1 MRILYLGDIM
11 GRVGRDVVKELLP
24 GIRAESRIDFVVA
37 QGENLSAGKGMKVKH
52 MRDMQAAGV
61 DFFTGGNHTWAD
73 PDIYPLLEDAKEPVI
88 GPANY
93 PDETPGK
100 GYKLVDTPFGKILVA
115 SLLGNTV
122 PHTPQVSNPLK
133 KIDEILEEFKNTKRV
148 ATIVNFHG
156 DYSSEKLVIGH
167 YLNGR
172 ATLVVGDHWH
182 IPTADA
188 QVLPGGTAHI
198 TDVGMCGSL
207 DSSLGVKTD
216 VIVKRW
222 LTQLPNRNELEME
235 GRRQLC
241 GVIVDVDN
249 DGKAISIEQ
258 LRIVLDLS

>member
-1 MRILYLGDIM
+1 MR
-11 GRVGRDVVKELLP
+11 RVCRGVIKELLL
-24 GIRAESRIDFVVA
+24 GIKAEKQYDIVVA
-37 QGENLSAGKGMKVKH
+37 QVENLSDGKGMKVAH
-52 MRDMQAAGV
+52 MHDMQAAGV

-73 PDIYPLLEDAKEPVI
+73 PEIYPLLEDAKEPVI

-93 PDETPGK
+93 PEETPGK
-100 GYKLVDTPFGKILVA
+100 GYKVADTPFGKVLII

-122 PHTPQVSNPLK
+122 PSTPQVANPLSTV
-133 KIDEILEEFKNTKRV
+133 DAILEDHKHLKRA

-167 YLNGR
+167 YLDGR

-188 QVLPGGTAHI
+188 QILPSGTAHI

-216 VIVKRW
+216 VIVNRW
-222 LTQLPNRNELEME
+222 LTQLPSRNELEMG

-249 DGKAISIEQ
+249 NGKATSIEQ
-258 LRIVLDLS
+258 IRMVLDPA

>member
-11 GRVGRDVVKELLP
+11 GRPGRQVVKELLP
-24 GIRAESRIDFVVA
+24 AIKADHQVDFVVA
-37 QGENLSAGKGMKVKH
+37 QGENLSAGKGMKIKH

-61 DFFTGGNHTWAD
+61 DFFTGGNHTWANSE
-73 PDIYPLLEDAKEPVI
+73 IYPLLEDAKEPVI

-93 PDETPGK
+93 PEETPGK
-100 GYKLVDTPFGKILVA
+100 GYKLTDTPFGKVLVI

-122 PHTPQVSNPLK
+122 PSTPQVANPLATV
-133 KIDEILEEFKNTKRV
+133 DEILEAHKNVTRA
-148 ATIVNFHG
+148 ATVVNFHG
-156 DYSSEKLVIGH
+156 DYSSEKLVVGH
-167 YLNGR
+167 YLDGR

-216 VIVKRW
+216 VIVHRW
-222 LTQLPNRNELEME
+222 LTQLPNKNELEMG

-241 GVIVDVDN
+241 GVLVDVDN
-249 DGKAISIEQ
+249 NGKATSIEQ
-258 LRIVLDLS
+258 LRMVLDPA

>member
-11 GRVGRDVVKELLP
+11 GRMGRQVVKDLLP
-24 GIRAESRIDFVVA
+24 GIIADKQIDFVVA
-37 QGENLSAGKGMKVKH
+37 QGENLSAGKGMKIAH

-61 DFFTGGNHTWAD
+61 NFFTGGNHTWAD
-73 PDIYPLLEDAKEPVI
+73 PEIYPLLEDSKEPVI

-93 PDETPGK
+93 PEETPGK
-100 GYKLVDTPFGKILVA
+100 GYKLADTPFGKVLVI

-122 PHTPQVSNPLK
+122 PSTPQVANPLSTV
-133 KIDEILEEFKNTKRV
+133 DGILEEHKNIKRS
-148 ATIVNFHG
+148 ATVINFHG

-167 YLNGR
+167 YLDGR

-188 QVLPGGTAHI
+188 QILPGGTAHI

-216 VIVKRW
+216 IIINRW
-222 LTQLPNRNELEME
+222 LTQLPSRNELEMG

-241 GVIVDVDN
+241 GIIVDVDN
-249 DGKAISIEQ
+249 NGKATKIEQ
-258 LRIVLDLS
+258 IRQILEV

>member
-11 GRVGRDVVKELLP
+11 GRVGRNVIKELLP
-24 GIRAESRIDFVVA
+24 GIKAEYQVDFVVA
-37 QGENLSAGKGMKVKH
+37 QGENLSAGKGMKIKH
-52 MRDMQAAGV
+52 MRDMQAVGV
-61 DFFTGGNHTWAD
+61 DFFTGGNHTWND
-73 PDIYPLLEDAKEPVI
+73 PEIYPLLEDPNEPVI

-100 GYKLVDTPFGKILVA
+100 GFKLIDTPFGKILVI

-122 PHTPQVSNPLK
+122 PSTPQVSNPLK
-133 KIDEILEEFKNTKRV
+133 KVEEILNEYKNVARA

-156 DYSSEKLVIGH
+156 DYSSEKLVVGH
-167 YLNGR
+167 YLDGR

-216 VIVKRW
+216 VIIKRW
-222 LTQLPNRNELEME
+222 LTQLPNKNELEMG

-241 GVIVDVDN
+241 GVVVDVDN
-249 DGKAISIEQ
+249 DGKATNIEQ
-258 LRIVLDLS
+258 IRRVLDPA

>member
-11 GRVGRDVVKELLP
+11 GRVGRGVIKELLP
-24 GIRAESRIDFVVA
+24 GIKADKQIDFVVA

-73 PDIYPLLEDAKEPVI
+73 EEIYPLLEDSNEPVI

-100 GYKLVDTPFGKILVA
+100 GYKLVDTPFGKILII

-133 KIDEILEEFKNTKRV
+133 KVDEILEEYKNTKRA
-148 ATIVNFHG
+148 ATIINFHG
-156 DYSSEKLVIGH
+156 DYSSEKLVVGH
-167 YLNGR
+167 YLDGR

-222 LTQLPNRNELEME
+222 LTALPNRNELEMG

-249 DGKAISIEQ
+249 NGKATSIEQ
-258 LRIVLDLS
+258 LRLVLDPL